1 MPRREICA
9 FVTGSRRTQRVNPR
23 DSVAGGGTV
32 TRDRAGDMLERAHD
46 AGFGERG
53 RFAIVGL
60 RGRNGAAVYYFP
72 RSNANG

>member
-1 MPRREICA
+1 
-9 FVTGSRRTQRVNPR
+9 
-23 DSVAGGGTV
+23 
-32 TRDRAGDMLERAHD
+32 MLERAHD

>member
-1 MPRREICA
+1 
-9 FVTGSRRTQRVNPR
+9 
-23 DSVAGGGTV
+23 
-32 TRDRAGDMLERAHD
+32 MLERAHD
-46 AGFGERG
+46 AGFSERE